1 LNCILQTNLVYNE
14 CRTKSYGSS
23 LVGEIADSVMRLL
36 ITFGTAVRL

>member
-1 LNCILQTNLVYNE
+1 LNYILLNDLVYNE

-36 ITFGTAVRL
+36 NTFGTAVRL